1 MEVTKDCGG
10 GNGDFLL
17 SGHRVSVW
25 SNEKILELIT
35 MRVAQTVN
43 IIIPTESH
51 ALKWHVF

>member
-51 ALKWHVF
+51 ALKWHIF